1 MQITA
6 LPATAASP
14 LQISFDIAASEVPI
28 GYDETRID
36 IFRNGGG
43 RILNCLGATQAIP
56 DNPCITA
63 RIALG
68 GGDVRL
74 TVLTS
79 AASDWTMATVAPFC
93 PLAPASCRT
102 PFVGGKAQIQL
113 TDKSPD
119 DKDQLAWKWLAGSAT
134 TKLEFG
140 DPLGADDY
148 GLCLYDETN
157 GLRASLLAPAG
168 GTCAGKQC
176 WADKPTG
183 FAYKD
188 KDLTPFGL
196 AQIVLKAGD
205 DGKAQIQVKGKGLNL
220 PMPSLLSVDPP
231 LTVQLRNLT
240 SGLCWGATY
249 STPFTKDDG
258 TQLKGKAD

>member
-1 MQITA
+1 
-6 LPATAASP
+6 
-14 LQISFDIAASEVPI
+14 
-28 GYDETRID
+28 
-36 IFRNGGG
+36 
-43 RILNCLGATQAIP
+43 
-56 DNPCITA
+56 
-63 RIALG
+63 
-68 GGDVRL
+68 
-74 TVLTS
+74 
-79 AASDWTMATVAPFC
+79 MATTFCPAAPDSCRAPFV
-93 PLAPASCRT
+93 S
-102 PFVGGKAQIQL
+102 GKAQIQL

-119 DKDQLAWKWLAGSAT
+119 DKDQLAWKWLAGTAM

-148 GLCLYDETN
+148 GLCLYDAS

-168 GTCAGKQC
+168 GTCAGKPC

-188 KDLTPFGL
+188 KDLTPSGL
-196 AQIVLKAGD
+196 SQIVLKEGV

-220 PMPSLLSVDPP
+220 PMPSLLSVAPP

-249 STPFTKDDG
+249 STPFTLGYAIDMFLSHV
-258 TQLKGKAD
+258 TPVSALSSLPNA